1 MRSGFFKTSVS
12 TEDGRDQVTGFPMTG
27 ELLGLDAIGDAAH
40 NCDAVALEDSQ
51 VCVTPYGRLEE
62 LARQFTGLQRQ
73 FHRVMSILDV
83 RQREVRIVDPAA
95 LRRLVAGD
103 AG

>member
-1 MRSGFFKTSVS
+1 MRSGFFKTTVS
-12 TEDGRDQVTGFPMTG
+12 TEDGRDQP
-27 ELLGLDAIGDAAH
+27 
-40 NCDAVALEDSQ
+40 
-51 VCVTPYGRLEE
+51 
-62 LARQFTGLQRQ
+62 GLQRQ